1 MRISPSSIAGLL
13 CALLFATGC
22 PQPTT
27 SWPQG
32 SSISDSAYLNQALF
46 DDGKAEVSFYQAYFK
61 KGEQRVSFD
70 MGTYLIK
77 HNFDPER
84 QSKAS
89 SGGVPSFKFAQFHEY
104 VSGSEEFKYSYVVNA
119 ARADMRPMK
128 ASRNTFDWCSNQ
140 YRELAFTAQSKIQVL
155 MRSDDYGNTRRE
167 ASYRE
172 KTYPLA
178 QLPLLIRALDFS
190 KEQQAD
196 FSVLEMDGG
205 IISAMA
211 ELKGKETIQIANQQV
226 EAEKIRVF
234 FAKSVGSLL
243 TGAAEHNELIF
254 WRGTDPART
263 LLKWQSEVEGGEL
276 EETLRS
282 AYWQEDVFSRLKKP
296 RAHP

>member
-1 MRISPSSIAGLL
+1 MRISLFRAFQLL
-13 CALLFATGC
+13 SALALATGC
-22 PQPTT
+22 PRST
-27 SWPQG
+27 SPWPQG

-46 DDGKAEVSFYQAYFK
+46 DDGKAEVSFYQAFFK
-61 KGEQRVSFD
+61 KGEQRVEFD
-70 MGTYLIK
+70 LGTYLIK

-84 QSKAS
+84 QSKATS
-89 SGGVPSFKFAQFHEY
+89 DGVPGFKFAQFHEY

-140 YRELAFTAQSKIQVL
+140 YRELAFTAQNKIRVL
-155 MRSDDYGNTRRE
+155 MRSDDYGNTERE

-178 QLPLLIRALDFS
+178 QLPLLVRTLDFA
-190 KEQQAD
+190 KEKQAD
-196 FSVLEMDGG
+196 FSVLEMDGS

-211 ELKGKETIQIANQQV
+211 ELKGKESVQIAGAQL

-243 TGAAEHNELIF
+243 TGAAKHNELVF

-263 LLKWQSEVEGGEL
+263 LLKWQSAVEGVEL
-276 EETLRS
+276 VETLRS
-282 AYWQEDVFSRLKKP
+282 AYWQEDVFARLKKP